1 MWKSLLAGTAVLA
14 LAGSGLVL
22 AQQRP
27 DAAPAA
33 PAQTSPAQ
41 TAPGRLSD
49 SQAFLEARIA
59 ALRAGL
65 GLSSDQ
71 EKTWPAFE
79 RAYRAFVA
87 TRDADREARRNE
99 LRAGPD
105 QGQAQ
110 RSDDPMDRLQR
121 FADAASRRAGVLKD
135 LADAASPLVRSLD
148 DSQKRRFWTL
158 VRPLTPR
165 FAEVGQDGPG
175 RYGPGGDGPGRD
187 GPPGGPGRDGPPG
200 GPGWHD
206 WHHGPDHPGWGPPR
220 GPRFGSGDGAGRVP
234 EGRVEQ
240 PEPRR
245 DGWGR
250 WGWRDGDRTDGFGGG
265 QGSWGPDRGPGGPP
279 WQRDGSRSDDDR
291 RGPGTFGPY
300 GRRNDDRRRSP
311 PTSDAEERL

>member
-27 DAAPAA
+27 DVAPTS
-33 PAQTSPAQ
+33 PAQTSPA
-41 TAPGRLSD
+41 APARLSD

-65 GLSSDQ
+65 GLTPDQ

-79 RAYRAFVA
+79 RAYRAFA
-87 TRDADREARRNE
+87 AMRAADREARRDE
-99 LRAGPD
+99 FRGGRD

-121 FADAASRRAGVLKD
+121 FADAASRRAGALKD
-135 LADAASPLVRSLD
+135 LADAAAPLVRGLD
-148 DSQKRRFWTL
+148 DGQKRRFWML

-165 FAEVGQDGPG
+165 FAERWHDGPGRDGPG
-175 RYGPGGDGPGRD
+175 RYGPS
-187 GPPGGPGRDGPPG
+187 G
-200 GPGWHD
+200 GPGWHE

-220 GPRFGSGDGAGRVP
+220 GQRFGSGDDRRAP

-240 PEPRR
+240 PDRRR

-250 WGWRDGDRTDGFGGG
+250 WGWRDGDRTDGFGSG
-265 QGSWGPDRGPGGPP
+265 QGFGGPDRGFGGPP

-291 RGPGTFGPY
+291 RGPGTFGPS
-300 GRRNDDRRRSP
+300 GRRDDDRRRSP
-311 PTSDAEERL
+311 PASDAEERL